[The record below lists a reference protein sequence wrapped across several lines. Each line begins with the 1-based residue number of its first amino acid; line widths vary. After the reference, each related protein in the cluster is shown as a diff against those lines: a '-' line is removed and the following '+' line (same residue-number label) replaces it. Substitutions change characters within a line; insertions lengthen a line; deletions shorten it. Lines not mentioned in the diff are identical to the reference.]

1 MYWKCQCCF
10 DTVKSIHVQK
20 LNNLCNEKK
29 QRNFKRNF
37 VQILKISFRLAL
49 PENLIMSNF
58 SFSVPFM
65 TVTSMG
71 GRARLSV
78 ISDSKIIS
86 SDEKA
91 QELID
96 NFFKELKSLK
106 KTKSQTNDKI

>member
-1 MYWKCQCCF
+1 
-10 DTVKSIHVQK
+10 
-20 LNNLCNEKK
+20 
-29 QRNFKRNF
+29 
-37 VQILKISFRLAL
+37 
-49 PENLIMSNF
+49 
-58 SFSVPFM
+58 
-65 TVTSMG
+65 MG

-106 KTKSQTNDKI
+106 ETKSQTNDQI